1 MDLTGETAVRFR
13 HFFVD
18 SDFDV
23 EESHHSIESQ
33 FPKNQLRG
41 AFDVA
46 EVSFTFLENKIN
58 RKLGGRNLNLF
69 FLKNERQ
76 EPQFL
81 AANYNTFPL
90 IVEDTVSYNNL
101 S

>member
-1 MDLTGETAVRFR
+1 MYVDLTGENAVRFR
-13 HFFVD
+13 HVFGY

-23 EESHHSIESQ
+23 EESHHSIETQ

-69 FLKNERQ
+69 FLKIKLTEK
-76 EPQFL
+76 
-81 AANYNTFPL
+81 
-90 IVEDTVSYNNL
+90 
-101 S
+101 

>member
-13 HFFVD
+13 RFFVD

-58 RKLGGRNLNLF
+58 RKLGDRNLNLLFLKNKVKRKLKGRNLN
-69 FLKNERQ
+69 FL
-76 EPQFL
+76 P
-81 AANYNTFPL
+81 P
-90 IVEDTVSYNNL
+90 IIIL
-101 S
+101 SH